1 MNLVKR
7 KGNKMNRVEFE
18 QLVVN
23 EIHNLPFN
31 YILSLKENKKIK
43 KRPLG
48 LLEGKVKFVIKD
60 DFKMTDEEF
69 LQS

>member
-1 MNLVKR
+1 
-7 KGNKMNRVEFE
+7 MNRVEFE

-23 EIHNLPFN
+23 EIHNLPFEDLEETFN